1 MRLTHIS
8 DMPRLIVVAGDTFP
22 VLWIADYKAVI
33 AAMLI
38 DKFALI
44 GFKEALA
51 GIIFYID
58 INAEACFVLACTRLC
73 GNAVVIGVIYLL

>member
-1 MRLTHIS
+1 
-8 DMPRLIVVAGDTFP
+8 MPRLIVVAGDTFP

-33 AAMLI
+33 ATMLI

-58 INAEACFVLACTRLC
+58 INAEARFVPLVPGFAATPSLS
-73 GNAVVIGVIYLL
+73 ASYISF